1 MHLCIPPWLQ
11 VPSGYR
17 IEKCCVLR
25 REQFI
30 RSERLMNIRGSLNG
44 EWSVHT
50 LGNGLAH
57 SVGEA
62 AFADVFIIN
71 LAGYS
76 DNLTLCQ
83 IIGCGNSASR
93 SERINPFPTKRINIF
108 PFKAPAQNHYPG
120 GMHKCI
126 PYELFVSEST
136 IMLLNTD
143 RLKDDYTAANRSAQ
157 NIFPPASLQSGF
169 FLL

>member
-1 MHLCIPPWLQ
+1 MRSALVASHRDPLNRKN
-11 VPSGYR
+11 VVF
-17 IEKCCVLR
+17 CVGNG
-25 REQFI
+25 FI
-30 RSERLMNIRGSLNG
+30 RSETSVNIHGSLNG

-62 AFADVFIIN
+62 AFADVFIMN

-76 DNLTLCQ
+76 DHLPLCQ
-83 IIGCGNSASR
+83 ISGWGNSASR

-108 PFKAPAQNHYPG
+108 PFNVPAQNHYSH

-126 PYELFVSEST
+126 PYESFVNKSI
-136 IMLLNTD
+136 IMLIKTD
-143 RLKDDYTAANRSAQ
+143 MHIKKFVLD
-157 NIFPPASLQSGF
+157 IFRKLGIIRPFQM
-169 FLL
+169 

>member
-1 MHLCIPPWLQ
+1 M
-11 VPSGYR
+11 
-17 IEKCCVLR
+17 CVGNG
-25 REQFI
+25 FI
-30 RSERLMNIRGSLNG
+30 RSETSVNIHRSLNG

-62 AFADVFIIN
+62 AFADVFIMN
-71 LAGYS
+71 SVGYS

-83 IIGCGNSASR
+83 IPGCGNSASR
-93 SERINPFPTKRINIF
+93 SERINPFPTKRINSF
-108 PFKAPAQNHYPG
+108 PFNAPAQNHYPD

-157 NIFPPASLQSGF
+157 NIFPPASLQSEI

>member
-1 MHLCIPPWLQ
+1 M
-11 VPSGYR
+11 
-17 IEKCCVLR
+17 CVGNG
-25 REQFI
+25 FI
-30 RSERLMNIRGSLNG
+30 RSETSVNIHGSLNG

-62 AFADVFIIN
+62 AFSDVFITN
-71 LAGYS
+71 LGGYS

-108 PFKAPAQNHYPG
+108 PFNAPAQNHYPG

-126 PYELFVSEST
+126 PYESFVNKRT
-136 IMLLNTD
+136 IMLQEPIMKIPISIT
-143 RLKDDYTAANRSAQ
+143 KEDDTHEKTGFQSLSAQ
-157 NIFPPASLQSGF
+157 L
-169 FLL
+169 

>member
-1 MHLCIPPWLQ
+1 MVGEIIYSLIGFSQHKGRLPNF
-11 VPSGYR
+11 
-17 IEKCCVLR
+17 R
-25 REQFI
+25 RERINAFRPGRKSPWFIESKNVVFCVGNGFI

-76 DNLTLCQ
+76 DNLALCQ

-108 PFKAPAQNHYPG
+108 PFNAPTQNH
-120 GMHKCI
+120 
-126 PYELFVSEST
+126 
-136 IMLLNTD
+136 
-143 RLKDDYTAANRSAQ
+143 
-157 NIFPPASLQSGF
+157 SLRIVR
-169 FLL
+169 

>member
-1 MHLCIPPWLQ
+1 MESKN
-11 VPSGYR
+11 VVF
-17 IEKCCVLR
+17 CVGNG
-25 REQFI
+25 FI
-30 RSERLMNIRGSLNG
+30 RSKRLMNIHGSLNG

-62 AFADVFIIN
+62 AFADVFIMN
-71 LAGYS
+71 SAGYS
-76 DNLTLCQ
+76 DNLTLFQ

-108 PFKAPAQNHYPG
+108 SFNAPAQNHYPD

-126 PYELFVSEST
+126 PYELFVNEST
-136 IMLLNTD
+136 IYCTNMHSRAVPCKQGRPGKL
-143 RLKDDYTAANRSAQ
+143 
-157 NIFPPASLQSGF
+157 
-169 FLL
+169 

>member
-1 MHLCIPPWLQ
+1 MHSALAVNHRGSLN
-11 VPSGYR
+11 R
-17 IEKCCVLR
+17 KKRCVLR

-62 AFADVFIIN
+62 AFADVFIMN
-71 LAGYS
+71 SAGYW

-83 IIGCGNSASR
+83 IIGWGNSASR
-93 SERINPFPTKRINIF
+93 SERINPFPTKRTNIF
-108 PFKAPAQNHYPG
+108 PFNIPPNFNLSKRAAGAQMLQRHG
-120 GMHKCI
+120 
-126 PYELFVSEST
+126 FVNNFFRPLT
-136 IMLLNTD
+136 F
-143 RLKDDYTAANRSAQ
+143 LKN
-157 NIFPPASLQSGF
+157 GV
-169 FLL
+169 

>member
-1 MHLCIPPWLQ
+1 MQIGICRY
-11 VPSGYR
+11 VFVGNG
-17 IEKCCVLR
+17 
-25 REQFI
+25 FI
-30 RSERLMNIRGSLNG
+30 HSETPVNIRGSLNG

-76 DNLTLCQ
+76 DNLALCQ

-93 SERINPFPTKRINIF
+93 SERINPFPTHILKHCQLN
-108 PFKAPAQNHYPG
+108 KPA
-120 GMHKCI
+120 K
-126 PYELFVSEST
+126 
-136 IMLLNTD
+136 
-143 RLKDDYTAANRSAQ
+143 
-157 NIFPPASLQSGF
+157 LQFARYGREW
-169 FLL
+169 

>member
-1 MHLCIPPWLQ
+1 MC
-11 VPSGYR
+11 VGNGFRPS
-17 IEKCCVLR
+17 ETSV
-25 REQFI
+25 
-30 RSERLMNIRGSLNG
+30 NIHGSLNG

-76 DNLTLCQ
+76 DNLALCQ

-93 SERINPFPTKRINIF
+93 SERINPFPTNTYLHIPICMWEKSWKRDCF
-108 PFKAPAQNHYPG
+108 FHQNH
-120 GMHKCI
+120 
-126 PYELFVSEST
+126 V
-136 IMLLNTD
+136 N
-143 RLKDDYTAANRSAQ
+143 
-157 NIFPPASLQSGF
+157 
-169 FLL
+169 